1 MTDRIALVNMRFEG
15 RHGVLEEERVEAQPF
30 EVDVELYLNLKPA
43 GLADDISRTVDYR
56 DAFRICR
63 EIVEGPSVGLIE
75 TLAERIA
82 ERLLTSYAAVDVS
95 EVVVRIRKPRVA
107 LPGELDGAAVEIR
120 RRP

>member
-1 MTDRIALVNMRFEG
+1 M
-15 RHGVLEEERVEAQPF
+15 
-30 EVDVELYLNLKPA
+30 
-43 GLADDISRTVDYR
+43 
-56 DAFRICR
+56 
-63 EIVEGPSVGLIE
+63 GLIE